1 MSECSHW
8 KLQLV
13 RRNAWLQPRRIV
25 ETVAH
30 RLEAFLSL
38 SFAALSLDL
47 IQDTEGK
54 WWYLQV
60 KAFQSHA
67 KTGVKHS
74 LTRTN
79 STPERVFSSLNRCDG
94 KFCQEPAP
102 NEQNA
107 MLYASFPSRQLLRK
121 DLISCHYFQD
131 YYMHQTDDT
140 SDFSAALDWFLRTK
154 VSKKDRCRLY
164 EVVVLCKNCIEK
176 YFSLQQQLVSAVNVD
191 GQQRSKCR
199 SQAPRK
205 SNDRVYRSSK
215 EIATILPGLS
225 SGQSPALTH
234 KDSGDLELSLDEDI
248 VYPHCRAEIE
258 NLVKR
263 ADDTFMSIGSRL
275 QTLTLGPTL
284 SRQVGIEHSWPK
296 RLRSLDNHKEGGPH
310 D

>member
-1 MSECSHW
+1 
-8 KLQLV
+8 
-13 RRNAWLQPRRIV
+13 
-25 ETVAH
+25 
-30 RLEAFLSL
+30 
-38 SFAALSLDL
+38 
-47 IQDTEGK
+47 
-54 WWYLQV
+54 
-60 KAFQSHA
+60 
-67 KTGVKHS
+67 
-74 LTRTN
+74 
-79 STPERVFSSLNRCDG
+79 
-94 KFCQEPAP
+94 
-102 NEQNA
+102 
-107 MLYASFPSRQLLRK
+107 
-121 DLISCHYFQD
+121 
-131 YYMHQTDDT
+131 MHQTNDT

-176 YFSLQQQLVSAVNVD
+176 YFSLQQQLVSAVHVD
-191 GQQRSKCR
+191 GQQRSKSR

-205 SNDRVYRSSK
+205 TNDLVYRSSK

-275 QTLTLGPTL
+275 QTLTLGRTL

-296 RLRSLDNHKEGGPH
+296 HLKSLEHHKEGGPH